1 MSDKN
6 SVVATFDH
14 HSKAEAAVRELQRA
28 GFKVESLSIVGKGY
42 HTEEKVV
49 GYYTTG
55 DRMLNWGQN
64 GAFWGGMWGLLFGS
78 AFFVVPGVGP
88 LLVAGPLVV
97 WIVAAIE
104 SAAVVGGLSALG
116 AALYSI
122 GIPETSVLEYESSI
136 KAGKFLLVAHGTA
149 DEVRRAKAVLAKSG
163 VPKPEVYLAD
173 APVPVGV

>member
-28 GFKVESLSIVGKGY
+28 DFKVESLSIVGKGY

-149 DEVRRAKAVLAKSG
+149 DEVRRAKAVLANSG
-163 VPKPEVYLAD
+163 VDQPEVYLAD
-173 APVPVGV
+173 APAPVGV

>member
-78 AFFVVPGVGP
+78 AFFAVPGVGP

-97 WIVAAIE
+97 WIVAALE
-104 SAAVVGGLSALG
+104 SAAVAGRPTRAPTSSPCPSGTPTPPASTSARPCPSCSG
-116 AALYSI
+116 W
-122 GIPETSVLEYESSI
+122 TSRPS
-136 KAGKFLLVAHGTA
+136 
-149 DEVRRAKAVLAKSG
+149 RASTRCTR
-163 VPKPEVYLAD
+163 
-173 APVPVGV
+173 